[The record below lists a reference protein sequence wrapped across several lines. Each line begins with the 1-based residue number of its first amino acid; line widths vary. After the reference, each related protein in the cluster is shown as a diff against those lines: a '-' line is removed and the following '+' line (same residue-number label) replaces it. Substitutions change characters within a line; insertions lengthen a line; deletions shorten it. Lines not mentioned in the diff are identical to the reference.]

1 MSISTITDK
10 DGRKC
15 LKSDKYNSI
24 ISESLFNSIQEKDPS
39 VTDLEIFLEKTKPI
53 IIVECITFDIMTN
66 EDGRRIND
74 ITICSGRVYKTDE
87 LNKFNIDD
95 RVYFLQTDMMSYNNI
110 NSRCILY
117 PDKAYLNEQDLIKTY
132 IENNSTKLPEIKVDH
147 IKTEKPVEIV
157 KPVEIDSSKFNFDVS
172 PTVEENKE
180 VEVEIETEDI
190 PVVDSTSSII
200 VNIDNSTKIMSKF
213 INKNMDMFIKDP
225 ECYIMAFG
233 NFYIDYYMINHLKTL
248 VSSTLNLKKLM
259 KAYYFTKYLMS
270 KTHYNE
276 VRNKVSNKYGID
288 PDVVK
293 DWIAKINSYR
303 GHSKVKIK

>member
-15 LKSDKYNSI
+15 LKSDKYNSVV
-24 ISESLFNSIQEKDPS
+24 SERLFEHIKSKDNTI
-39 VTDLEIFLEKTKPI
+39 TDLDAFFEKTKPV
-53 IIVECITFDIMTN
+53 IIVENVSFNIMTN

-74 ITICSGRVYKTDE
+74 ITICDGRIYKTDE
-87 LNKFNIDD
+87 GGRFRIDD
-95 RVYFLQTDMMSYNNI
+95 RVYFLNNDMMSYNETD
-110 NSRCILY
+110 SRCILY
-117 PDKAYLNEQDLIKTY
+117 TDKVYTDENELIKLY
-132 IENNSTKLPEIKVDH
+132 IKNNPESLTQIKVDH
-147 IKTEKPVEIV
+147 IKTEKPVEVIPSV
-157 KPVEIDSSKFNFDVS
+157 IDASKFNFDTS
-172 PTVEENKE
+172 TDEKKE
-180 VEVEIETEDI
+180 VENKDI
-190 PVVDSTSSII
+190 PVEDVLVDSTTSIV
-200 VNIDNSTKIMSKF
+200 VNIDNSTKIMSKY

-225 ECYIMAFG
+225 ECYITAFE

-248 VSSTLNLKKLM
+248 VSSTLTLKKLL

-276 VRNKVSNKYGID
+276 VKNKVADKFDIN